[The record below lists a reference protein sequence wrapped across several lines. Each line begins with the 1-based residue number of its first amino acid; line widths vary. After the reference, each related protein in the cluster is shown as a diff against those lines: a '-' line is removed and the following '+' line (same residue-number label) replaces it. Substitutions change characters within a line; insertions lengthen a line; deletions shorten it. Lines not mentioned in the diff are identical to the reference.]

1 MNNVYVVL
9 GNQLFEPNLLINL
22 GCEHVFMS
30 EDFQLC
36 RYERHHKLK
45 LYLFLT
51 AMREYKDELEDS
63 GISVHYSKLNDRD
76 ENESYL
82 SHLERFL
89 INNNI
94 NQVNLFEIEDKP
106 FEKELLDGIANLDI
120 KTNVHA
126 SPNFLFSRDEFH
138 SITKDNKVF
147 RMANFYQKGRK
158 KFDILIDDNQKPIG
172 GKWSFDQDNRKK
184 IPSKTPI
191 PEIPKFK
198 TSQHHE
204 SICSLI
210 NEHFSEHPGLLS
222 NPWFPV
228 TRKDAEDQFKDFIK
242 NRMGNFGIYED
253 AMLEGK
259 NFLFH
264 SCISSSL
271 NIGLLSPKKVIQTL
285 LNCADEYQ
293 IPMNSLEGFIRQVLG
308 WREFIR
314 GIYQVKGDYQMNHNY
329 WNHTGKLT
337 DSWYN
342 ASTGILPLDD
352 SIKTAIQDGY
362 NHHIPR
368 LMVISNLMNLCEI
381 DPKEIYRWFMEM
393 NIDSSEWV
401 MVPNVFGM
409 ATYSDGGL
417 MSTKPYTCGS
427 NYFLK
432 MSNYKKGEWCDIV
445 DGLYWRFIEKNRSF
459 YQSNPRLSL
468 QATFLDRL
476 KPERKEMIFSKA
488 ENFIREHTS

>member
-36 RYERHHKLK
+36 RYEKHHKLK

-158 KFDILIDDNQKPIG
+158 KFNILIDDNQKPIG
-172 GKWSFDQDNRKK
+172 GKW
-184 IPSKTPI
+184 
-191 PEIPKFK
+191 
-198 TSQHHE
+198 
-204 SICSLI
+204 
-210 NEHFSEHPGLLS
+210 
-222 NPWFPV
+222 
-228 TRKDAEDQFKDFIK
+228 
-242 NRMGNFGIYED
+242 
-253 AMLEGK
+253 
-259 NFLFH
+259 LF
-264 SCISSSL
+264 
-271 NIGLLSPKKVIQTL
+271 
-285 LNCADEYQ
+285 
-293 IPMNSLEGFIRQVLG
+293 
-308 WREFIR
+308 
-314 GIYQVKGDYQMNHNY
+314 
-329 WNHTGKLT
+329 
-337 DSWYN
+337 
-342 ASTGILPLDD
+342 
-352 SIKTAIQDGY
+352 
-362 NHHIPR
+362 
-368 LMVISNLMNLCEI
+368 
-381 DPKEIYRWFMEM
+381 
-393 NIDSSEWV
+393 
-401 MVPNVFGM
+401 
-409 ATYSDGGL
+409 
-417 MSTKPYTCGS
+417 
-427 NYFLK
+427 
-432 MSNYKKGEWCDIV
+432 
-445 DGLYWRFIEKNRSF
+445 
-459 YQSNPRLSL
+459 
-468 QATFLDRL
+468 
-476 KPERKEMIFSKA
+476 
-488 ENFIREHTS
+488 

>member
-1 MNNVYVVL
+1 MNNVFVAL
-9 GNQLFEPNLLINL
+9 GNQLFEPNLLKNL
-22 GCEHVFMS
+22 GCEHVFIS

-51 AMREYKDELEDS
+51 AMREYRNELKDS
-63 GISVHYSKLNDRD
+63 GLTVHYFKLEERNED
-76 ENESYL
+76 ESYL
-82 SHLERFL
+82 EHLIDFAAK
-89 INNNI
+89 NNI
-94 NQVNLFEIEDKP
+94 HKLNFFEIEDKP
-106 FEKELLDGIANLDI
+106 FEKELLNGLSTSNIESI
-120 KTNVHA
+120 THP
-126 SPNFLFSRDEFH
+126 SPNFLFSREEFN
-138 SITKDNKVF
+138 SLTKDNKVF

-158 KFDILIDDNQKPIG
+158 KFDILLDENQKPLG
-172 GKWSFDQDNRKK
+172 GKWSFDQENRKK
-184 IPSKTPI
+184 IPAKVTI
-191 PEIPKFK
+191 PEMPKYDL
-198 TSQHHE
+198 SEHHD
-204 SICSLI
+204 SICNII
-210 NEHFSEHPGLLS
+210 NEHFSDHPGYLN

-228 TRKDAEDQFKDFIK
+228 TRKDAENQFSDFIK
-242 NRMGNFGIYED
+242 NRMSQFGIYED

-264 SCISSSL
+264 SCISASL
-271 NIGLLSPKKVIQTL
+271 NIGLLSPQKVIQTL
-285 LNCADEYQ
+285 LDCADEFQ

-314 GIYQVKGDYQMNHNY
+314 GIYQVKGDYQMSHNY
-329 WNHTGKLT
+329 WKHTGKLK
-337 DSWYN
+337 DSWYQ
-342 ASTGILPLDD
+342 ASTGIVPLDD
-352 SIKTAIQDGY
+352 SIKTALEDGY

-368 LMVISNLMNLCEI
+368 LMVISNLMNLCEV

-393 NIDSSEWV
+393 YIDSSEWV

-432 MSNYKKGEWCDIV
+432 MSNYKKGEWCDVV
-445 DGLYWRFIEKNRSF
+445 DGLYWRFIDKNRSF

-476 KPERKEMIFSKA
+476 SPERKELIFSKA
-488 ENFIREHTS
+488 ETFIAEHTS